1 MNAQM
6 VSNVLNV
13 EVDNSIKIPV
23 EHLDYDYIEK
33 CTDLRYLEK
42 ILNVLR
48 WVRNNIGYYLWKA
61 RFLGVA
67 AILQKDYDTMT
78 IFQG

>member
-48 WVRNNIGYYLWKA
+48 
-61 RFLGVA
+61 
-67 AILQKDYDTMT
+67 
-78 IFQG
+78 